1 MHYGSFFVWMK
12 YAIELKSKCYGYYF
26 VYSYIIDFNILNNQ
40 YYVEQPPFEVHI
52 YIMHIYI
59 NIIFAIRIKETRDN
73 KFATPTS
80 RFFYLG
86 WPKFVYKSDNDSG
99 QKQKI

>member
-1 MHYGSFFVWMK
+1 MF
-12 YAIELKSKCYGYYF
+12 
-26 VYSYIIDFNILNNQ
+26 
-40 YYVEQPPFEVHI
+40 
-52 YIMHIYI
+52 
-59 NIIFAIRIKETRDN
+59 IIFAIRIKETRDN

-80 RFFYLG
+80 RFYLG